1 MRKIKAAAVLSFFSV
16 LGVQAQDGG
25 KVVLEGR
32 VDRKFDNTKVFLY
45 NNITGEND
53 TAVVRDGAWR
63 MERPFSGPTRH
74 MLAAEAE
81 SKKHGG
87 YAPFGILIGE
97 PSKIII
103 EGDLESFYTA
113 QVSGS
118 KAHDVLNAYNR
129 LVGETNEAEAL
140 MTVVRNHPNSF
151 ASAFILERY
160 GKVLTPEQAL
170 ACYEG
175 LSDAVKKT
183 DYGKSAGNQ
192 IQGALLSK
200 EGALVKNFSLPNEKG
215 ENIDFAVFKGKYIL
229 LDFWASWCG
238 PCIEE
243 FKTLREV
250 YAQYKKS
257 APFEIVSIST
267 DKSEGAWKKA
277 LQNQQLPWV
286 QLHDL
291 PEDQAV
297 ASKRFAVTTLPTT
310 FLIDPEGKI
319 IKKNIRGNDLKVYL
333 QELFSK

>member
-1 MRKIKAAAVLSFFSV
+1 M
-16 LGVQAQDGG
+16 
-25 KVVLEGR
+25 
-32 VDRKFDNTKVFLY
+32 
-45 NNITGEND
+45 
-53 TAVVRDGAWR
+53 
-63 MERPFSGPTRH
+63 
-74 MLAAEAE
+74 
-81 SKKHGG
+81 
-87 YAPFGILIGE
+87 
-97 PSKIII
+97 
-103 EGDLESFYTA
+103 
-113 QVSGS
+113 
-118 KAHDVLNAYNR
+118 
-129 LVGETNEAEAL
+129 
-140 MTVVRNHPNSF
+140 
-151 ASAFILERY
+151 
-160 GKVLTPEQAL
+160 
-170 ACYEG
+170 
-175 LSDAVKKT
+175 
-183 DYGKSAGNQ
+183 
-192 IQGALLSK
+192 
-200 EGALVKNFSLPNEKG
+200 
-215 ENIDFAVFKGKYIL
+215 FKGKYIL